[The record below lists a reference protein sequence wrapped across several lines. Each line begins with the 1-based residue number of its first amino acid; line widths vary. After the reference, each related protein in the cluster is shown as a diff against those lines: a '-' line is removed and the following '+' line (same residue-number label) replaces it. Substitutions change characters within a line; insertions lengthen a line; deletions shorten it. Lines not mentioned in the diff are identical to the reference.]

1 VRIDALARRP
11 ADGLRRVADPAVFAF
26 TTQVITHVIWKAFA
40 LPEAAL
46 PVVVDIACSSFAL
59 TRLAAIGRLARGYR
73 ATADVDV
80 SREAAASHR
89 TSPWTI
95 ASATCGRI
103 PRTHVRKAPVDR
115 PGQIGRFMARAPD
128 AERHNL
134 APR

>member
-11 ADGLRRVADPAVFAF
+11 SDSVRRVVDPIVFAIA
-26 TTQVITHVIWKAFA
+26 TQLIAHAIWKAFA
-40 LPEAAL
+40 LPQAAL
-46 PVVVDIACSSFAL
+46 PPLIEFASGSFAL